1 MLPLHMKSLI
11 EISISKEDF
20 QDIVNQYESD
30 GFEYLTS
37 KPSDTKDEI
46 IAVFRVDKNS
56 LEYQSPKNSNAFIE
70 FEDGT
75 RSPLYIKRNRDFWED

>member
-1 MLPLHMKSLI
+1 MLRLHMKSLV
-11 EISISKEDF
+11 EITISKEDF
-20 QDIVNQYESD
+20 HDIVNQYESE

-37 KPSDTKDEI
+37 KASDNRDEV
-46 IAVFRVDKNS
+46 IAVFRVDKDA
-56 LEYQSPKNSNAFIE
+56 LEFQSPKNSNAFIE